1 MERRNKRDAKFL
13 IFQSL
18 YIIAISILFY
28 KGTDLSLNKVAEIND
43 SLIVVNKNRVLENGM
58 IPIDTTTKAVK
69 PKLPDGEMY
78 IAISDEDKVISKT
91 EYDELKNEA
100 AKKKTTVIID
110 RTKKDDQSSKKTTST
125 TTIEGETPK

>member
-28 KGTDLSLNKVAEIND
+28 KGTDLSLNKVAEKNAGDTIIAITELPKPGLIEYD
-43 SLIVVNKNRVLENGM
+43 STLQV
-58 IPIDTTTKAVK
+58 VK
-69 PKLPDGEMY
+69 PILPEGEKY
-78 IAISDEDKVISKT
+78 IAVSEEDKVISKS
-91 EYDELKNEA
+91 EYDNLKNEA
-100 AKKKTTVIID
+100 AKSKKTVIID
-110 RTKKDDQSSKKTTST
+110 RTKKDDRSNKKTTST